1 MVQEEAAKRTTAE
14 WVAFCDRVSIPCM
27 PVLSLADLPED
38 PHVKAVGLFG
48 TAEHPSEGRYRT
60 VRSPVSF
67 STAPFRIRR
76 HAPRLG
82 EHTAEVLA
90 EAGLSSQEIQAVVR
104 AGAAPAPDR
113 SAPIHIE
120 ETTDSMTEQLKFSI
134 TDGIARIVLD
144 RPERMNA
151 FTFDM
156 IDAWTAALQRCRT
169 DDAVKVVIVT
179 GTGAAFCS
187 GGDIVEMGDRL
198 AHTPEQRKSELF
210 NRIERIPLALEDLD
224 KPVIAAVNGVATG
237 AGMDMALMCDLRYSA
252 QSARFAETYVKVGL
266 VPGAGGAHFLPR
278 LVGVSK
284 ALELF
289 LTGDFVD
296 AQEALRIG
304 LVNKVFPDSTLAEE
318 VDKIARRMLKA
329 PSLTLRMTKRA
340 IYQGMRNDLRTNLD
354 LISSHYAVITAT
366 EEHQDLVR
374 SFIAARSK
382 KPGE

>member
-1 MVQEEAAKRTTAE
+1 MTT
-14 WVAFCDRVSIPCM
+14 
-27 PVLSLADLPED
+27 
-38 PHVKAVGLFG
+38 
-48 TAEHPSEGRYRT
+48 
-60 VRSPVSF
+60 
-67 STAPFRIRR
+67 
-76 HAPRLG
+76 
-82 EHTAEVLA
+82 
-90 EAGLSSQEIQAVVR
+90 
-104 AGAAPAPDR
+104 
-113 SAPIHIE
+113 
-120 ETTDSMTEQLKFSI
+120 QLKFSI

-156 IDAWTAALQRCRT
+156 IDAWTAALQQCRT

-179 GTGAAFCS
+179 GTGSAFCS

-237 AGMDMALMCDLRYSA
+237 AGMDMALMCDLRYAA

-289 LTGDFVD
+289 LTGDFID

-304 LVNKVFPDSTLAEE
+304 LVNKVFADETLGEE
-318 VDKIARRMLKA
+318 VDKIVRRMLKA
-329 PSLTLRMTKRA
+329 PGLTLRMTKRA

-366 EEHQDLVR
+366 EEHRDLVR
-374 SFIAARSK
+374 SFIAARSQ